1 MLVMVGFAF
10 GAQPL
15 IGYNYGSGDRKRL
28 NEILRFDYEVLIGY
42 SLVLGII
49 LMILA
54 PHLVGLFMRQPAIVR
69 MGTLMLRALLA
80 TTPLMGAILVFT
92 TVFQSFTKPIS
103 ALIMAIARQGI
114 IFAVVIVVLSRA
126 LGFDGV
132 VWSQAVSDCLT
143 FLIGVVLFYKA
154 MHDKNRAS

>member
-1 MLVMVGFAF
+1 MVVMLVMVGFAF

-54 PHLVGLFMRQPAIVR
+54 PHLVGLFMRN
-69 MGTLMLRALLA
+69 
-80 TTPLMGAILVFT
+80 
-92 TVFQSFTKPIS
+92 
-103 ALIMAIARQGI
+103 RQ
-114 IFAVVIVVLSRA
+114 LSGWERSCYA
-126 LGFDGV
+126 HY
-132 VWSQAVSDCLT
+132 W
-143 FLIGVVLFYKA
+143 
-154 MHDKNRAS
+154 RRRR